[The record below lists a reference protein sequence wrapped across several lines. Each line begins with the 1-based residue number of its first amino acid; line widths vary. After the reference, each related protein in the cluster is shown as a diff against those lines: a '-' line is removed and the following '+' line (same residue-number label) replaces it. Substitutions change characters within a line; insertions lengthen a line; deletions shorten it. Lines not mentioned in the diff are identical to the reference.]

1 MLDLFIE
8 FRNLTNGLTVQCG
21 NGLVGALAWF
31 GLNSISVTEKK
42 AMRDLAQR
50 DGPLTPEEEK
60 ALLDYCESDVDA
72 LGRLLPRLLPS
83 IDMPLALLRGRY
95 MIAAAHIEAVG
106 VPVDVEAHQ
115 KIVKNWGAIKETLID
130 RIDAD
135 YNVYEGVTFKRDRF
149 VAYLRAN
156 SISWP
161 LLPTGQPKLDDDTF
175 REMARAHPEVAPL
188 RELRVSLSQLR
199 LSDLEVGADGRNRC
213 LLSAFRA
220 RTSRNQPSTSKF
232 VFGLAV
238 WLLSLIKRELGRAL
252 AYLDYSQQEFG
263 IAAAL
268 SGDTAMLA
276 AYQSGNPYLAF
287 ARQAGM
293 APPTATKLT
302 HQAIRELCEACAL
315 GVQYEWRRC
324 RSGRGSVSLLRE
336 LVNCLAFTGQPIAGS
351 GRGLTVRCTTPPPR
365 THLYGVWLAPSPRGF
380 CQSEIDPE
388 LPDAGQRS
396 GDAAPRLLPRYRR
409 RHLRLRPCARR
420 DANRGAC

>member
-1 MLDLFIE
+1 MQLGHLSFSDVVLVDFEFRARPGERPEPICLVAKSLLGGAVYRLTRDELLRRTEPPYPTDDNTLFIAYYASAEISCHLALNWPSPTCVLDLFIE

-115 KIVKNWGAIKETLID
+115 KIVKYWGAIKETLID

-238 WLLSLIKRELGRAL
+238 WLRSLIKPELGRAL

-276 AYQSGNPYLAF
+276 AYLSGDPYLAF

-293 APPTATKLT
+293 APA
-302 HQAIRELCEACAL
+302 HGDQA
-315 GVQYEWRRC
+315 
-324 RSGRGSVSLLRE
+324 
-336 LVNCLAFTGQPIAGS
+336 
-351 GRGLTVRCTTPPPR
+351 
-365 THLYGVWLAPSPRGF
+365 
-380 CQSEIDPE
+380 
-388 LPDAGQRS
+388 DAS
-396 GDAAPRLLPRYRR
+396 GDSRALQGV
-409 RHLRLRPCARR
+409 CARR
-420 DANRGAC
+420 AVRNGGGVARAEDRSVSCASS